1 MSEHRNV
8 IELKPELV
16 KVLVNK
22 IITANV
28 WLSVDIKKLIPGLGV
43 AGVLQLRQV
52 PGFRLQLPDHQPDQR
67 RRGKNRAVPPAKD
80 R

>member
-16 KVLVNK
+16 KVLVNTFNK

-52 PGFRLQLPDHQPDQR
+52 PGF
-67 RRGKNRAVPPAKD
+67 
-80 R
+80 

>member
-1 MSEHRNV
+1 MEPKKLSEHRNV

-16 KVLVNK
+16 KVLVNTFNK

-28 WLSVDIKKLIPGLGV
+28 WLSVDIKKLNPGLGV

-52 PGFRLQLPDHQPDQR
+52 PGFRLQLPDHQPDER
-67 RRGKNRAVPPAKD
+67 
-80 R
+80 